1 MSALKQ
7 EVGSQPQMWRTAA
20 AMAAGAREVLPA
32 AGARIAVVGCGTSWF
47 MAQSVAALREAGGLG
62 ETDAFTPTE
71 MPPGRRYDAVIAIS
85 RSGTTTEIVR
95 ALRAVPPGTPTIAI
109 SAVPGSPVVEAAGRS
124 ILLEWADEQSVVQTR
139 FATTVL
145 ALFRAAF
152 GEDLRPAI
160 ADAERA
166 LSEPPPFDPIA
177 FEHFVFLGRGWTIGL
192 ANEAALKLRE
202 ACLAWTEA
210 YPAME
215 FRHGPISVAETHS
228 VVWWLGE
235 AEPELLEQVAQ
246 TGATVVPG
254 ELDPMAELVRV
265 HRVAGLLAEAKGLD
279 PDRPRHLTRSVV
291 LQSR

>member
-1 MSALKQ
+1 MSALEQ
-7 EVGSQPQMWRTAA
+7 EIASQPQMWRTAA
-20 AMAAGAREVLPA
+20 AMGAEAREALPA

-71 MPPGRRYDAVIAIS
+71 MPPGRRYDAVVVIS

-95 ALRAVPPGTPTIAI
+95 ALRAVPPGTPTVAI
-109 SAVPGSPVVEAAGRS
+109 SAVPHSPVVEAAGSS

-139 FATTVL
+139 FATTAL

-152 GEDLRPAI
+152 GEDLGPAI
-160 ADAERA
+160 ADAKRT
-166 LSEPPPFDPIA
+166 LTEPLPFDPVA

-202 ACLAWTEA
+202 ACQAWTEA

-215 FRHGPISVAETHS
+215 YRHGPISVAEPHS
-228 VVWWLGE
+228 VVWSLGE

-246 TGATVVPG
+246 TGATVVAG

-265 HRVAGLLAEAKGLD
+265 HRVAGLLAGAKGLD

-291 LQSR
+291 LQS

>member
-1 MSALKQ
+1 MSALEQ
-7 EVGSQPQMWRTAA
+7 EVASQPQMWRTAA
-20 AMAAGAREVLPA
+20 AMAAEAREALPA
-32 AGARIAVVGCGTSWF
+32 AGARNAVVGCGTSWF

-71 MPPGRRYDAVIAIS
+71 MPPSRRYDAVVVIS

-95 ALRAVPPGTPTIAI
+95 ALRAVPPGTPTVAI
-109 SAVPGSPVVEAAGRS
+109 SAVRDSPVVEAAGSS
-124 ILLEWADEQSVVQTR
+124 ILLESADEQSVVQTR
-139 FATTVL
+139 FATTTL
-145 ALFRAAF
+145 ALFRASF
-152 GEDLRPAI
+152 GEDLGPAI

-166 LSEPPPFDPIA
+166 LAEPLPFDPVA

-202 ACLAWTEA
+202 ACQAWTEA

-215 FRHGPISVAETHS
+215 YRHGPISVAEPHS
-228 VVWWLGE
+228 VVWSLGE

-246 TGATVVPG
+246 TGATVVAG

-279 PDRPRHLTRSVV
+279 PDRPRRLTRSVV
-291 LQSR
+291 LQS

>member
-215 FRHGPISVAETHS
+215 YRHGPISVAEPHS
-228 VVWWLGE
+228 IVWSLGE
-235 AEPELLEQVAQ
+235 AEPELLEQVAR
-246 TGATVVPG
+246 TGATVIPG

-279 PDRPRHLTRSVV
+279 PDRPRNLTRSVV
-291 LQSR
+291 LQS

>member
-1 MSALKQ
+1 
-7 EVGSQPQMWRTAA
+7 MWRIAA
-20 AMAAGAREVLPA
+20 AMAAEAREVLPP

-71 MPPGRRYDAVIAIS
+71 MPPGRRYDAVVVIS

-95 ALRAVPPGTPTIAI
+95 ALRSLPTDTPTVAI

-124 ILLEWADEQSVVQTR
+124 IFLEPADERSVVQTR

-152 GEDLRPAI
+152 GEDLEPAI
-160 ADAERA
+160 ADAEQA
-166 LSEPPPFDPIA
+166 LAGPLPFDPVA

-202 ACLAWTEA
+202 ACQAWTEA

-215 FRHGPISVAETHS
+215 YRHGPISVAEAHS
-228 VVWWLGE
+228 VVWSLGE
-235 AEPELLEQVAQ
+235 VEPKLLEQVAQ

-265 HRVAGLLAEAKGLD
+265 HRIAGLLAEAKGLD

-291 LQSR
+291 LR

>member
-1 MSALKQ
+1 MSALEQ
-7 EVGSQPQMWRTAA
+7 EIASQPQMWRTAA
-20 AMAAGAREVLPA
+20 ALAAEAREVLPA

-47 MAQSVAALREAGGLG
+47 MAQSVAVLREASGMG

-71 MPPGRRYDAVIAIS
+71 MPPGRRYDAVVVIS

-95 ALRAVPPGTPTIAI
+95 ALRSVPPGTPTIAV
-109 SAVPGSPVVEAAGRS
+109 SAVPGSPVVEAAGSS
-124 ILLEWADEQSVVQTR
+124 ILLESADEQSVVQTR
-139 FATTVL
+139 FATTAL
-145 ALFRAAF
+145 ALFRAAC
-152 GEDLRPAI
+152 GEDLGPAI

-166 LSEPPPFDPIA
+166 LAEPLPFDPVA

-202 ACLAWTEA
+202 ACQAWTEA

-215 FRHGPISVAETHS
+215 YRHGPISVAEPHS
-228 VVWWLGE
+228 VVWSLGE
-235 AEPELLEQVAQ
+235 VEPELLEQVAR

-279 PDRPRHLTRSVV
+279 PDQPRHLTRSVV
-291 LQSR
+291 LH

>member
-7 EVGSQPQMWRTAA
+7 EVGSQPQLWRTAA
-20 AMAAGAREVLPA
+20 AMAAEAREVLPA

-47 MAQSVAALREAGGLG
+47 MAQSAAALREAGGLG

-71 MPPGRRYDAVIAIS
+71 MPPGRRYDAVVVIS

-95 ALRAVPPGTPTIAI
+95 VLRAVPPGTPTVAI

-124 ILLEWADEQSVVQTR
+124 ILLEAADERSVVQTR
-139 FATTVL
+139 FATTTL

-166 LSEPPPFDPIA
+166 LAEPLPFDPVA

-202 ACLAWTEA
+202 ACQAWTEA

>member
-1 MSALKQ
+1 
-7 EVGSQPQMWRTAA
+7 MWRSAA
-20 AMAAGAREVLPA
+20 AMAAEAREALPA

-71 MPPGRRYDAVIAIS
+71 MPPGRRYDAVVVIS

-95 ALRAVPPGTPTIAI
+95 ALRAVPPGTPTVAI
-109 SAVPGSPVVEAAGRS
+109 SAVPHSPVVEAAGSS

-139 FATTVL
+139 FATTAL

-152 GEDLRPAI
+152 GEDLGPAI
-160 ADAERA
+160 ADAKRT
-166 LSEPPPFDPIA
+166 LTEPLPFDPVA

-202 ACLAWTEA
+202 ACQAWTEA

-215 FRHGPISVAETHS
+215 YRHGPISVAEPHS
-228 VVWWLGE
+228 VVWSLGE
-235 AEPELLEQVAQ
+235 TEPELLEQVAR
-246 TGATVVPG
+246 TGATVVAG

-265 HRVAGLLAEAKGLD
+265 HRVAGLLAGAKGLD

-291 LQSR
+291 LQS